1 MMGNGGAKP
10 RGSER
15 SVCDSGTHLHA
26 TLHRGA
32 AMQQPKD
39 LGNHRIVKVGTLG
52 QVQLS
57 AHHHH
62 AH

>member
-1 MMGNGGAKP
+1 MGNGGAKP

-32 AMQQPKD
+32 AMQQLKD
-39 LGNHRIVKVGTLG
+39 LGNHRIVKVGKEL
-52 QVQLS
+52 
-57 AHHHH
+57 
-62 AH
+62 